1 VASPQKFIRNRQRA
15 HVCAKGES
23 DVSIRTKKQK
33 QADQNRYR
41 FLLSGMDKE
50 EIVELF
56 VGVMDGVLSG
66 ASNEAIFVMNNL
78 KIFA

>member
-1 VASPQKFIRNRQRA
+1 MST
-15 HVCAKGES
+15 
-23 DVSIRTKKQK
+23 RTKKQE
-33 QADQNRYR
+33 QADRNRYQ

-66 ASNEAIFVMNNL
+66 ASNEAIVVMNNL

>member
-1 VASPQKFIRNRQRA
+1 
-15 HVCAKGES
+15 
-23 DVSIRTKKQK
+23 
-33 QADQNRYR
+33 
-41 FLLSGMDKE
+41 MDKE

-66 ASNEAIFVMNNL
+66 ASNEAIVVMNNL

>member
-1 VASPQKFIRNRQRA
+1 VR
-15 HVCAKGES
+15 AKGES
-23 DVSIRTKKQK
+23 DVSIRTEQQQ